1 MKLANPPLAAL
12 DAALSDLQSKPA
24 RLRTPEGGSG
34 DTAACEVES
43 SRLVESAPR
52 LLEFAGDDALLVF
65 VRGSLAPDD
74 AARLREALW
83 PRLHV
88 SAHYLMSQQGVSRRE
103 LGGSRDLRKACGL
116 SGTLVVCGQRSK
128 VLSPETTVAKFDA
141 NAKGWDG
148 DPSRPG
154 WAHHRWMR
162 WFVGVYADASRARRV
177 LDFGSGAGW
186 CGIEA
191 SLVALRAGGKPHL
204 ALFDPSP
211 EMVRRALE
219 NARAAGLDDVEGR
232 VGFGAEPP
240 FPAAGE
246 EPYDH
251 VVSSGVVSFAPD
263 AERFADGL
271 ARVVAPGGTLVFG
284 DVSSASR
291 GVKKRRAREAL
302 VAVREMNALDLA
314 GARRL
319 MEARGFRCVRGSHY
333 QLSDPW
339 PQLAH
344 HGERRLG
351 AWFGR
356 AILARNRAAAE
367 ADKRAP
373 GDPARFDSWVAHFVK
388 ET

>member
-1 MKLANPPLAAL
+1 MKLATPPIAAL
-12 DAALSDLQSKPA
+12 DAALADLQLKA
-24 RLRTPEGGSG
+24 ADLRTPEGGAG
-34 DTAACEVES
+34 ATAICEVEPAW
-43 SRLVESAPR
+43 LVEAAPR
-52 LLEFAGDDALLVF
+52 LLEFAGEGALLVYA
-65 VRGSLAPDD
+65 RGALADRD

-83 PRLHV
+83 PKLHV
-88 SAHYLMSQQGVSRRE
+88 SAHYRLSQQGVVRRE
-103 LGGSRDLRKACGL
+103 LGGSRDLRKASGL
-116 SGTLVVCGQRSK
+116 AGTLVVCGQRSK

-148 DPSRPG
+148 DPSQPG

-191 SLVALRAGGKPHL
+191 ALVAQRAGGKPHL

-219 NARAAGLDDVEGR
+219 NARAAGLDDVAGR

-246 EPYDH
+246 APYDH

-271 ARVVAPGGTLVFG
+271 AGVVAPGGTLVFG
-284 DVSSASR
+284 DVSAASR
-291 GVKKRRAREAL
+291 GVKKRRGREAL

-319 MEARGFRCVRGSHY
+319 MEARGFRCLRGSHY

-351 AWFGR
+351 AWFGE
-356 AILARNRAAAE
+356 AVLARNRTAAE